1 MVDAGLVTIVALVSP
16 FRADRARAA
25 ALLPEGR
32 FLEVF
37 VNAPPDVCRQ
47 RDVKGLYRKAAAG
60 LVRNVTGLDQGYEP
74 PEAPALVLH
83 TDRQSVDQ
91 CVEALARLLEEE

>member
-1 MVDAGLVTIVALVSP
+1 MLLDGDNLRQGLNVDLGFDSSARSENVRRVAEAANLMVEAGLIVIVALVST

-37 VNAPPDVCRQ
+37 VDAPLEGKRWS
-47 RDVKGLYRKAAAG
+47 
-60 LVRNVTGLDQGYEP
+60 QG
-74 PEAPALVLH
+74 
-83 TDRQSVDQ
+83 T
-91 CVEALARLLEEE
+91 